1 MGGDDGFGLSVW
13 EKRVLELPVLTIGS
27 RRPARHRF
35 CDMNSSE
42 NDEPYEVVVK
52 HDLIGVLHNASFQTL
67 NQAYTYLRACWAKLP
82 VDCDIEIR
90 FGGAIYDKRNS
101 RKRVLA
107 FGADYLTEENGDKGA
122 IESPSAILSAVRRKA
137 S

>member
-13 EKRVLELPVLTIGS
+13 GKRVLELPVLTIGS

-52 HDLIGVLHNASFQTL
+52 HDWIGVLHNASFQTL
-67 NQAYTYLRACWAKLP
+67 NQAHAYLRACWAKLP
-82 VDCDIEIR
+82 VECDIDIL
-90 FGGAIYDKRNS
+90 FGGAIYDNHAS
-101 RKRVLA
+101 RKRVLTL
-107 FGADYLTEENGDKGA
+107 GADYVTKDY
-122 IESPSAILSAVRRKA
+122 
-137 S
+137 

>member
-1 MGGDDGFGLSVW
+1 
-13 EKRVLELPVLTIGS
+13 
-27 RRPARHRF
+27 
-35 CDMNSSE
+35 
-42 NDEPYEVVVK
+42 
-52 HDLIGVLHNASFQTL
+52 LILFSATNGAILHSASFQTL
-67 NQAYTYLRACWAKLP
+67 NQAYAYLRACWAKLP
-82 VDCDIEIR
+82 VECDIDIQ
-90 FGGAIYDKRNS
+90 FGGAIYNKHNS